1 MKTQTVY
8 QKSPGLTSRALT
20 YCPGCTHGIIH
31 KLVAEVLVEKGL
43 LDTTVGIASVGCS
56 VMSYEFFNCD
66 MQQAAHGRAPAVATG
81 IKRVRPDATVFTYQG
96 DGDLASIGM
105 AEIVHAAHRSENVTI
120 IFVNNAI
127 YGMTGG
133 QMAPTTLIGQKTTT
147 SPRGREQAQTGLPLR
162 MSEMLATVPGATYLE
177 RVSVHDPKHIRRAK
191 KAVEKAFD
199 VQTNKQGFSMIEF
212 VSTCPVNWGLTPQDS
227 LEWAVDNLISY
238 YPLGVY
244 KDATAGEN
252 DEN

>member
-1 MKTQTVY
+1 MKTQTIY
-8 QKSPGLTSRALT
+8 QPTEGLVKRDLT

-31 KLVAEVLVEKGL
+31 KLVGEVLVEKGL

-81 IKRVRPDATVFTYQG
+81 VKRVKPDATVFTYQG

-105 AEIVHAAHRSENVTI
+105 AEIVHAAHRGENITV

-133 QMAPTTLIGQKTTT
+133 QMAPTTLIGQKTST
-147 SPRGREQAQTGLPLR
+147 SPRGREQAETGLPLK
-162 MSEMLATVPGATYLE
+162 MSELLATVPGSTYLE
-177 RVSVHDPKHIRRAK
+177 RVSVHDPKHIRQAK
-191 KAVEKAFD
+191 KALLKAFD
-199 VQTNKQGFSMIEF
+199 VQTKKQGFSMIEF
-212 VSTCPVNWGLTPQDS
+212 ISTCPVNWGMTPNDS
-227 LEWAVDNLISY
+227 LKWAVDHLIPY

-244 KDATAGEN
+244 KDATKGED
-252 DEN
+252 DEK